1 MDIEQMRERFR
12 ELNTPGVEY
21 TPNSEKEELLIKN
34 YLKKENFFKENSVYT
49 MLNSEVETLLE
60 EVVNN
65 DNARFFLGI
74 GKDKDYQIKYDS
86 LVNELKI
93 RGIDYIK

>member
-12 ELNTPGVEY
+12 ELNMPGVEY
-21 TPNSEKEELLIKN
+21 TP
-34 YLKKENFFKENSVYT
+34 
-49 MLNSEVETLLE
+49 NSEVETLLE

-65 DNARFFLGI
+65 DNARFFFSI
-74 GKDKDYQIKYDS
+74 EKDKDYQIKYDS

-93 RGIDYIK
+93 RGIDYYFSKRGKNY